1 MAKKKQTGREI
12 LAELRKEFNT
22 EYDVIGSF
30 SDINKAQRA
39 YSTGNLGLDFL
50 TGVGGFP
57 VGKIVEL
64 HGPFSSGKST
74 SAFMAMA
81 QEQKRII
88 SENDEDSLI
97 VFLDYER
104 SLDPLYCHNLGLD
117 VQHDSFVYVKPD
129 SLEQGVNLFRKLLA
143 SGDVRVVCFD
153 SVAAMVSEKE
163 KSAETGA
170 VTVAD
175 RAKALHQVMRQIKDD
190 LDRFGTTAIF
200 LNHTLEKVA
209 TDQISQRLAARG
221 VKQMTQP
228 GGQALPFYA
237 CLASGTKV
245 LSADTYKWIPV
256 EEVSVGSTLVAFD
269 EYKKDGEKL
278 RKMRRATVTQN
289 DATLQESFEI
299 QTDRGTA
306 TVSSY
311 NHKWLVSGGSP
322 TKHAWVWK
330 TTEEIEVGD
339 EIAWFATPWEDT
351 SQDFDSGYLSGI
363 FDGEGSVNTNMW
375 TRSGNNRGFNI
386 SMCQLPGVVLDETK
400 RCLDKYG
407 FKYNE
412 YVDLSDKRSNFANP
426 NPEGY
431 APVHRIQLK
440 GQLSDRMR
448 FLGQISPKRL
458 VENLMSN
465 GVGWDGA
472 AMMSRNRFS
481 EGRLVA
487 TVTSKKSVGET
498 LTYAVGTT
506 TSTLLAD
513 GMFSHNSLRIEY
525 KKVGQIKTKEHDA
538 LSDSDDESVS
548 GQRIQAT
555 VIKNKVAPA
564 FTTTELRV
572 RRGKGFSQAWS
583 VLSVLTAHNEISVN
597 STGWYEIP
605 EDLLPDILKEKAKEG
620 VYRIRGEEKVLKA
633 LDSSPVW
640 LNIME
645 KRAREILEKFG
656 LPRVDGSIYN
666 SNGEIDEEALEDSDN
681 TSEFTKNLK

>member
-209 TDQISQRLAARG
+209 TDQMSQRLAARG
-221 VKQMTQP
+221 IKQMTQP

-237 CLASGTKV
+237 
-245 LSADTYKWIPV
+245 
-256 EEVSVGSTLVAFD
+256 
-269 EYKKDGEKL
+269 
-278 RKMRRATVTQN
+278 
-289 DATLQESFEI
+289 
-299 QTDRGTA
+299 
-306 TVSSY
+306 
-311 NHKWLVSGGSP
+311 
-322 TKHAWVWK
+322 
-330 TTEEIEVGD
+330 
-339 EIAWFATPWEDT
+339 
-351 SQDFDSGYLSGI
+351 
-363 FDGEGSVNTNMW
+363 
-375 TRSGNNRGFNI
+375 
-386 SMCQLPGVVLDETK
+386 
-400 RCLDKYG
+400 
-407 FKYNE
+407 
-412 YVDLSDKRSNFANP
+412 
-426 NPEGY
+426 
-431 APVHRIQLK
+431 
-440 GQLSDRMR
+440 
-448 FLGQISPKRL
+448 
-458 VENLMSN
+458 
-465 GVGWDGA
+465 
-472 AMMSRNRFS
+472 
-481 EGRLVA
+481 
-487 TVTSKKSVGET
+487 
-498 LTYAVGTT
+498 
-506 TSTLLAD
+506 
-513 GMFSHNSLRIEY
+513 SLRIEY

-597 STGWYEIP
+597 SAGWYEIP

-666 SNGEIDEEALEDSDN
+666 SNGEIDEEALEDSEALENSDN